1 MNHIEDFAAEL
12 QEERLLLRLL
22 EEQFLDRL
30 DAYEQ
35 WLELYQ
41 EKGDDNA

>member
-1 MNHIEDFAAEL
+1 MYNDFVMEL

-30 DAYEQ
+30 DAYDK
-35 WLELYQ
+35 WLELYKQ
-41 EKGDDNA
+41 KEDDIDA

>member
-12 QEERLLLRLL
+12 QDERLLLHLL

-35 WLELYQ
+35 WLELYKQ
-41 EKGDDNA
+41 EEGDK